1 MDWSV
6 VAVLLNQFVGGAVDV
21 YGGGHYFIL
30 ILNLSVSF
38 LLISK
43 FLRPIEI
50 SKGRRVLIFFFNF
63 ELHF

>member
-1 MDWSV
+1 V
-6 VAVLLNQFVGGAVDV
+6 VV

-50 SKGRRVLIFFFNF
+50 SKGRRVLIFFF
-63 ELHF
+63 